1 MISPNNQST
10 WKNVYEVSSLHTVA
24 ISVGTIVIH

>member
-10 WKNVYEVSSLHTVA
+10 WKNVVSSLHTVA